1 MQNFLFNHCTA
12 LYAEDDPD
20 HAELMRRAFERA
32 GMENE
37 VRIVP
42 NVNEAVH
49 YLLGEGQYADRE
61 KFPIPLMLLT
71 DLKMPGKS
79 GFQLIRWVRDHPEF
93 KRMPVVVLTS
103 SRHDPDIQRAYAT
116 GANSFLIKP
125 PTVQKLSALIENL
138 KSYWLHLDELPHA
151 SD

>member
-1 MQNFLFNHCTA
+1 MQNFSIHHCLA
-12 LYAEDDPD
+12 LYAEDDEND
-20 HAELMRRAFERA
+20 AELMRRTFLRA

-37 VRIVP
+37 LRIVP
-42 NVNEAVH
+42 NVNEAIH
-49 YLLGEGQYADRE
+49 YLSGNGIFADRE
-61 KFPIPLMLLT
+61 KFPTPLMLLT

-79 GFQLIRWVRDHPEF
+79 GFQLMRWVRDHPEF
-93 KRMPVVVLTS
+93 KRMPIVVLTS

-125 PTVQKLSALIENL
+125 PTVQKLTALLENL
-138 KSYWLHLDELPHA
+138 NSYWLHLDEIPHA